1 MTAPANDLQAR
12 MTAARTA
19 YQLAVLADDMRTAA
33 KHQRRYRQ
41 LEAERRRRL
50 MEQARERGVA

>member
-1 MTAPANDLQAR
+1 MTAQPNELQQR
-12 MTAARTA
+12 MSRERAAFDA
-19 YQLAVLADDMRTAA
+19 AVLADDLRTAA

-50 MEQARERGVA
+50 LEQAHERGAA